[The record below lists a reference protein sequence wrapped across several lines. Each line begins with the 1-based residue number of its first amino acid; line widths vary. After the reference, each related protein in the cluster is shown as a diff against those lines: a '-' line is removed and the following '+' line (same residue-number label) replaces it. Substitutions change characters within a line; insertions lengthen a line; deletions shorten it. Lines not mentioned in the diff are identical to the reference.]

1 MAKPKTSMNPGGL
14 RRDEQFQ
21 RDKKRKENPKFIWKT
36 NKRGRKVKT
45 KNPKWIAP
53 TTKSD
58 GSKPEP
64 TTSGSKES
72 QGKAQQKVIDSPEY
86 KKGLK
91 KMKAKWAKDLKIGQ
105 QVTRDN
111 KDTDAAIK
119 KGKTI
124 TKNDKGQDIET
135 VYKDGKYV
143 TRVKKDSK
151 KVEKPKKTEAEERK
165 EWEKKTRRSPARRSG
180 AFSDDELWEQ
190 QKKHRQWKKDRKEG
204 KLKREKFDPR
214 RPRGYNRKLVKK
226 TDAELAADKRRKKQL
241 KDAKNDTTSKKSDIN
256 KKKEN
261 GFFKLHDPKTISSY

>member
-72 QGKAQQKVIDSPEY
+72 QAKAQQKVIDRPEY
-86 KKGLK
+86 QKGLK
-91 KMKAKWAKDLKIGQ
+91 EMQAKWKKDAERKEKMKI
-105 QVTRDN
+105 
-111 KDTDAAIK
+111 
-119 KGKTI
+119 KGKGPVKSGKEYGKHLDKQSKKYE
-124 TKNDKGQDIET
+124 TKGEGP
-135 VYKDGKYV
+135 V
-143 TRVKKDSK
+143 KDSK
-151 KVEKPKKTEAEERK
+151 KYGKTVVEKPKKTEAEERK

-180 AFSDDELWEQ
+180 AFSDQELWDQ
-190 QKKHRQWKKDRKEG
+190 QKKHRQREKDKKEG

-214 RPRGYNRKLVKK
+214 RPRGYKRKMVEK
-226 TDAELAADKRRKKQL
+226 TPAELAADKRRRKQL
-241 KDAKNDTTSKKSDIN
+241 DNAKKDTTSKKSDIN
-256 KKKEN
+256 KKKER
-261 GFFKLHDPKTISSY
+261 GFSVKNFPGSYNIA